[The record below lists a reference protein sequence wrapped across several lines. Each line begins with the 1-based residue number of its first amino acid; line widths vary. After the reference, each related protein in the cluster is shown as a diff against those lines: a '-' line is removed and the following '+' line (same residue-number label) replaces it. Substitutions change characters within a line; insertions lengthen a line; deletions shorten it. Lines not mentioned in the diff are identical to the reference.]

1 MFEEEDSVLMEDA
14 SGLMPLFSFAIISE
28 HVWAGERRGPGCM
41 SVAAVF
47 WVRETS
53 AKGRMET
60 LGWKIC
66 GGNFWLTGWD
76 TEEKGD
82 GE

>member
-1 MFEEEDSVLMEDA
+1 MFEEENCVLMEDA
-14 SGLMPLFSFAIISE
+14 SGLMSLFSFVIVSE
-28 HVWAGERRGPGCM
+28 RVWAGERRGPGCI
-41 SVAAVF
+41 SVAAAF

-53 AKGRMET
+53 AKGKMEAP
-60 LGWKIC
+60 GWKLS

-76 TEEKGD
+76 KEEKED